1 MAIDADRARSVES
14 VMRTAG
20 AMMVKLGLPDV
31 TKDGSVKAHAKDLLD
46 GLSEEHEPAT
56 TATPTMLKWC
66 VETGIGERFAHPGG
80 FVAAR
85 ERVQFLCEGVGGCR
99 IGEVMRGRREPRGVT
114 GM

>member
-1 MAIDADRARSVES
+1 
-14 VMRTAG
+14 MRTAG

-99 IGEVMRGRREPRGVT
+99 IGEVCGGGESQRDTRQQPEVHRGPDGH
-114 GM
+114 G